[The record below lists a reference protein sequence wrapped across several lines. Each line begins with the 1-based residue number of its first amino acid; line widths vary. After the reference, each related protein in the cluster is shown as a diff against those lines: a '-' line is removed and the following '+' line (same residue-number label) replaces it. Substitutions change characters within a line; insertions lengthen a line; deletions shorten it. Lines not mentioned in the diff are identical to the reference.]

1 MRRKLL
7 FQVSRI
13 PLKALATENGERET
27 GNGKRGTING
37 RIHNGGASFLP
48 FFLAA

>member
-13 PLKALATENGERET
+13 PLKALERGT
-27 GNGKRGTING
+27 GNDKWKDTKQRCI
-37 RIHNGGASFLP
+37 
-48 FFLAA
+48 FLAVFSCGVE

>member
-13 PLKALATENGERET
+13 PLKALATENGKRE
-27 GNGKRGTING
+27 TING
-37 RIHNGGASFLP
+37 RIHNGNVKK
-48 FFLAA
+48 AAVPGFPYPIERS